1 MKTIK
6 EAAEELGYTSSGL
19 IRKIRKMKLVLV
31 ERNRR
36 LYIKETDVFK
46 LKNTTNWE
54 SLRKRPLLSND
65 LDEMYL
71 KLIFYYDLDKDHL
84 IKIRSYTKKKKAENE
99 AFDELK
105 FIQKLYMSEDFAT
118 FEARMKRLTT

>member
-19 IRKIRKMKLVLV
+19 LRKIRKMKLVLI

-46 LKNTTNWE
+46 LKNTKNWE
-54 SLRKRPLLSND
+54 SLRKRPLLSDD

-84 IKIRSYTKKKKAENE
+84 VKIKSYAKKKKAENE

-105 FIQKLYMSEDFAT
+105 FIQKLFMSEDFAA
-118 FEARMKRLTT
+118 FEAKMKGLIT

>member
-54 SLRKRPLLSND
+54 SLRKRPLLSDD

-84 IKIRSYTKKKKAENE
+84 VKIKSYAKKKKAENE

-105 FIQKLYMSEDFAT
+105 FIQKLFMSEDFAA
-118 FEARMKRLTT
+118 FEAKMKRLTT

>member
-19 IRKIRKMKLVLV
+19 IRKIRKMKLVLI

-46 LKNTTNWE
+46 LKNTKNWE
-54 SLRKRPLLSND
+54 SLRKRPLLSDD

-84 IKIRSYTKKKKAENE
+84 VKIKSYAKKKKAENE

-105 FIQKLYMSEDFAT
+105 FIQKLYMSEDFAA
-118 FEARMKRLTT
+118 FEAKMKGLIT

>member
-19 IRKIRKMKLVLV
+19 IRKIRKMKLVLI

-46 LKNTTNWE
+46 LKNTKNGE

-84 IKIRSYTKKKKAENE
+84 VKIKSYAKKKKAENE

>member
-19 IRKIRKMKLVLV
+19 IRKIRKMKLVLI

-46 LKNTTNWE
+46 LKNTKNWE
-54 SLRKRPLLSND
+54 SLRKRPLLSDD

-84 IKIRSYTKKKKAENE
+84 VKIKSYAKKKKAENE

-105 FIQKLYMSEDFAT
+105 FIQKLFMSEDFAA
-118 FEARMKRLTT
+118 FEAKMKGLIT